1 MFIHDLKLLL
11 SPPPRI
17 LINKQ
22 INNDEETPA
31 TVILFED
38 VRPRLFSS
46 QVFVDKA
53 RVIVGAFHG
62 RCGLDANC
70 PEIRCVDM
78 HSVLANM

>member
-31 TVILFED
+31 TVEN
-38 VRPRLFSS
+38 V
-46 QVFVDKA
+46 
-53 RVIVGAFHG
+53 
-62 RCGLDANC
+62 
-70 PEIRCVDM
+70 
-78 HSVLANM
+78 